1 MNDIVFCKNFLFN
14 EFCFQESRHRDNSQG
29 VGFHFIGFMKNGT
42 GRLVTRDQVLD
53 VEENDMFYIPKGCQY
68 HSYWTPKGSIRFD
81 SIGFLYFPTAAANG
95 YKLQKIPYNDAIWQ
109 AFAPLSQDKTVNAAS
124 IGMLY
129 RLLGLLETSLAPATN
144 KGDAAIYE
152 KLVLLMKENPQLTV
166 PEYAALCGVSESL
179 LYNYVKRCSGKTPN
193 RLRQEILC
201 QKAAELLFTTSYTI
215 EQICDRLNFS
225 SAAYFRSVFKSVY
238 QKSPSQ
244 MRKEE
249 NMI

>member
-1 MNDIVFCKNFLFN
+1 MNDILFCKNFRFN
-14 EFCFQESRHRDNSQG
+14 EYCFQESKHRDNSQG
-29 VGFHFIGFMKNGT
+29 VGFHFIGFMKNGS
-42 GRLVTRDQVLD
+42 GRLVSRNHVLEI
-53 VEENDMFYIPKGCQY
+53 EENEMFYIPKGCKY
-68 HSYWTPKGSIRFD
+68 HSYWNPKGIVRFD
-81 SIGFLYFPTAAANG
+81 SIGFLYFPTAATNG
-95 YKLQKIPYNDAIWQ
+95 YQLQKIHYDDAIWD
-109 AFAPLSQDKTVNAAS
+109 AFAPLSRDKAVNAAS
-124 IGMLY
+124 IGVLY
-129 RLLGLLETSLAPATN
+129 RLLGALESRLAPAPN
-144 KGDAAIYE
+144 RGDAAIYE

-179 LYNYVKRCSGKTPN
+179 LYNYVKRSSGKTPN

-215 EQICDRLNFS
+215 EEICDKLNFS
-225 SAAYFRSVFKSVY
+225 SAAYFRSVFKSIY